1 MYELFKAALPWIPP
15 VLHRIRPSS
24 RHQLPHPAASLL
36 GAPFLRPPASRAAP
50 RVAARVGKQEA
61 AAIGEGGEETRIGRG
76 GERRAGDWERVMIWD
91 WGVIFDLGS
100 VEATLL
106 LQATTAAVPIRR
118 RAPMVIPAGPPAR
131 RHPPLRCR
139 PPAPARVRHSSDA
152 RRGEAEIGGKRRDGI
167 GGKRG
172 DAGIGRPRDLG
183 FHCHTRVEKEGDLGE
198 LL

>member
-1 MYELFKAALPWIPP
+1 VMYELFKAALPWIPP

-91 WGVIFDLGS
+91 WGVIFDLGFHCPPTGLPR
-100 VEATLL
+100 EKG
-106 LQATTAAVPIRR
+106 RR
-118 RAPMVIPAGPPAR
+118 E
-131 RHPPLRCR
+131 
-139 PPAPARVRHSSDA
+139 PAPRCVSRW
-152 RRGEAEIGGKRRDGI
+152 RL
-167 GGKRG
+167 
-172 DAGIGRPRDLG
+172 PRTG
-183 FHCHTRVEKEGDLGE
+183 WPSGHVASR
-198 LL
+198 